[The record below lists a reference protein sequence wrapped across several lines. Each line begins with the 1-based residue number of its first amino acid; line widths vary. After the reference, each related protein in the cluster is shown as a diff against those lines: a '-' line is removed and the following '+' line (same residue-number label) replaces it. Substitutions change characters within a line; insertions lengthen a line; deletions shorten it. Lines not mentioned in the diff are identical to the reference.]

1 MLQAQKQFT
10 DEQLKVGIQLHDDF
24 EFYAEHALKIKPKDK
39 NTPGITDGV
48 IPLVFNTAQKY
59 LKWRLDKQMHDIGM
73 MRAFIVKGRQQ
84 GCSTF
89 IEAMFFH
96 DTTMNYG
103 IKTFIQTHSKKAT
116 KNLYRMAHRYLKHLP
131 DDLRPHVSVSN
142 TDDLEF
148 DELDSGYTVSTAGSA
163 ESGRSDTIDNLHG
176 SEAAFWK
183 SALDHTT
190 GLLQAVPPA
199 RGSRVIFESTANGM
213 GGYFQKGY
221 MSAERGENGDY
232 IAIFI
237 PWYWQDEYRK
247 DVPEGFALTPEELE
261 YVELYDTYPE
271 FDDDGDCTIV
281 KRKIDKGQ
289 LAWRRAKI
297 AEFEG
302 NVAKFNQEYPP
313 TAHKAFQYTSVASHI
328 SAESVVAA
336 MKRPQYGSY
345 GTICAGFDPSFLKD
359 GDRKAFI
366 LRQGANVWGLEYPKL
381 DTFRAKVAYCKD
393 KLDSKRPY
401 IDKFFID
408 CGGGGYDIY
417 SELDEDGYCDDNRVV
432 LVNSGS
438 AAENDKK
445 YANRRAEMTDR
456 IKKGLTNESMPW
468 SISVEPELEDAFV
481 TDLTAEGST
490 EDSANRLLIE
500 KKDKVKVRIGISAD
514 GKDALG
520 LTVADRV
527 IRKHV
532 MAGRDDNTYMPD
544 DSRTDRW

>member
-1 MLQAQKQFT
+1 MGQAQQKYT
-10 DEQLKVGIQLHDDF
+10 DEQLEVAIRLHDDF
-24 EFYAEHALKIKPKDK
+24 EYYAEHALKIKPKDK
-39 NTPGITDGV
+39 NTPGISDGV
-48 IPLVFNTAQKY
+48 IPFVFNTAQKY
-59 LKWRLDKQMHDIGM
+59 LKWRLDKQMRDIGK

-89 IEAMFFH
+89 IEALFFH
-96 DTTMNYG
+96 DTTTNYG

-131 DDLRPHVSVSN
+131 DDWRPHVSVSN
-142 TDDLEF
+142 TDELEF

-176 SEAAFWK
+176 SEVAFWK
-183 SALDHTT
+183 SSLDHTT
-190 GLLQAVPPA
+190 ALLQAVPDVK
-199 RGSRVIFESTANGM
+199 GSRVLMESTANGM

-237 PWYWQDEYRK
+237 PWYWQEEYRK
-247 DVPEGFALTPEELE
+247 DVPKGFELTPEEIE

-271 FDDDGDCTIV
+271 FDADGECTIV

-297 AEFEG
+297 AELEG
-302 NVAKFNQEYPP
+302 SVSKFDQEYPP
-313 TAHKAFQYTSVASHI
+313 TAQKAFQYTSVASHI
-328 SAESVVAA
+328 SAEAVVAA
-336 MKRPQYGSY
+336 MKRPQYRSY
-345 GTICAGFDPSFLKD
+345 GAICAGFDPSFLKD

-381 DTFRAKVAYCKD
+381 DTFRAKVSYCKD
-393 KLDSKRPY
+393 KLDNKRPY

-408 CGGGGYDIY
+408 SGGGGYDIF
-417 SELDEDGYCDDNRVV
+417 SELDEDGYCDDSRVV
-432 LVNSGS
+432 LVNSAN

-468 SISVEPELEDAFV
+468 SISVDPELKDAFV

-490 EDSANRLLIE
+490 EDSANRILIE
-500 KKDKVKVRIGISAD
+500 KKEKVKVRLGISAD

-520 LTVADRV
+520 LTVAERV

-532 MAGRDDNTYMPD
+532 MADVSNDTSYMPRK
-544 DSRTDRW
+544 RTEDW